1 MIVRRRHKVVAVSG
15 CRRTGRSHRSTPVG
29 DPAATRRG
37 RRATSGLCGVRGPAR
52 SRTACSSAAGIFTPT
67 VFFGTAQPAFLLQPA
82 ERPCAAT
89 VAESRASGAVLL
101 FFYNL
106 IWPVTQ
112 NRSPMLGRYP
122 PPSLHP
128 IQSRTND
135 IFRRS
140 VHLFCLRTQL
150 KLNKWQTIFTHFNA
164 SAVIN

>member
-1 MIVRRRHKVVAVSG
+1 VIVRRRHKVVAVSG

-29 DPAATRRG
+29 DPAATWRG

-101 FFYNL
+101 FFL
-106 IWPVTQ
+106 TLFDLLPKIAARCWVVT
-112 NRSPMLGRYP
+112 P
-122 PPSLHP
+122 PPLSIPSNHA
-128 IQSRTND
+128 RTTYFAEVCIYFACAPN
-135 IFRRS
+135 
-140 VHLFCLRTQL
+140 
-150 KLNKWQTIFTHFNA
+150 
-164 SAVIN
+164 